1 MDSLLSA
8 EGSLAVAISALAIVL
23 GYRFTLPER
32 GRDFGGLLVYVAA
45 IGVTLAAA
53 HGLVP
58 RAGAVAPGLALR
70 ALASV
75 LLIAGFLL
83 AGASFRARLE
93 AGRGALATR
102 GPYARV
108 RHPLYL
114 GLGMVLVGHL
124 LRLPSSAG
132 LLPIALALASYAF
145 SGAAEEREAAARF
158 GAAWEAYA
166 RRTGAVV
173 PRRAR

>member
-1 MDSLLSA
+1 MESLLSA
-8 EGSLAVAISALAIVL
+8 EGSLTVAISALAIVL

-32 GRDFGGLLVYVAA
+32 GRDFAGLLVYVAA

-58 RAGAVAPGLALR
+58 RAGAFEPGLALR
-70 ALASV
+70 VPGSLM
-75 LLIAGFLL
+75 LILGIVL

-93 AGRGALATR
+93 AGRGALATG

-114 GLGMVLVGHL
+114 GLGLVLVGHL

-132 LLPIALALASYAF
+132 LLPTALALASYAF
-145 SGAAEEREAAARF
+145 TGAAEEREAAAKF
-158 GAAWEAYA
+158 GGAWEAYA
-166 RRTGAVV
+166 RRTGAVF
-173 PRRAR
+173 PRLAR

>member
-1 MDSLLSA
+1 MESFLSA
-8 EGSLAVAISALAIVL
+8 EGSLTVAISALAIVL

-32 GRDFGGLLVYVAA
+32 GRDFTGLLVYVAA

-58 RAGAVAPGLALR
+58 HAGAIEPGLALR
-70 ALASV
+70 APGSL
-75 LLIAGFLL
+75 LLILGFVL
-83 AGASFRARLE
+83 AGASYRARLE
-93 AGRGALATR
+93 AGRGALATG

-114 GLGMVLVGHL
+114 GLGMVLLGHL

-132 LLPIALALASYAF
+132 LLPTALALASYAF
-145 SGAAEEREAAARF
+145 TAAAEEREAAARF
-158 GAAWEAYA
+158 GDAWVAYA
-166 RRTGAVV
+166 RRTGAVL
-173 PRRAR
+173 PRRGS